1 MTDATLTKTIFF
13 AASREV
19 VWSFLTEADKLALWF
34 HRADADLAEGRDYA
48 LIGQAADGSD
58 VRQCWGKVLRMEPP
72 SILVYSFTIKPL
84 AGAMTKV
91 TWRLEEAHGGTMV
104 TLTHE
109 GIAEAAGQAALG
121 LIMALDAGWDEHL
134 VRLRAAVAAT

>member
-1 MTDATLTKTIFF
+1 MP
-13 AASREV
+13 AS
-19 VWSFLTEADKLALWF
+19 
-34 HRADADLAEGRDYA
+34 
-48 LIGQAADGSD
+48 
-58 VRQCWGKVLRMEPP
+58 

-91 TWRLEEAHGGTMV
+91 TWKLEEAHGGTMV

-109 GIAEAAGQAALG
+109 GIAEAAGAAALG

-134 VRLRAAVAAT
+134 ARLRAAA